1 MKVYFISGLAADSRV
16 FKNIRLPEGYEI
28 VHLDWIQP
36 HAHETLNEYA
46 LRMAE
51 RIDMQHPFALL
62 GLSFGGMLVTEIAKK
77 YASVRTIL
85 ISSVPSY
92 GQLPWYFHVS
102 GRLGLHKLI
111 PVALVKKAALMKRL
125 FMVETDEDK
134 QMLKLLIK
142 DSDNHF
148 IYWAMDAILRWR
160 GKDTPFNYIH
170 IHGTRD
176 EVLPVRFTAPT
187 HLISKAGHLM
197 VMNRAEELNRIIEA
211 YLKYLPE
218 VAKKT
223 T

>member
-16 FKNIRLPEGYEI
+16 FKNIRLPEGYEM
-28 VHLDWIQP
+28 VHLDWMAP
-36 HAHETLNEYA
+36 RLHETLGEYA

-51 RIDMQHPFALL
+51 RIDTRQPFALL

-77 YASVRTIL
+77 YSPVKTIL
-85 ISSVPSY
+85 ISSVPAY
-92 GQLPWYFHVS
+92 GQLPWYFHVA
-102 GRLGLHKLI
+102 GRLGLQKLI

-125 FMVETDEDK
+125 FTAETSEDK
-134 QMLKLLIK
+134 QMLRVLIK

-160 GKDTPFNYIH
+160 GEGAPFSYIH

-187 HLISKAGHLM
+187 HPIPKAGHLM
-197 VMNRAEELNRIIEA
+197 VMNRAGELNAIISE
-211 YLKYLPE
+211 YLQGE
-218 VAKKT
+218 G
-223 T
+223 